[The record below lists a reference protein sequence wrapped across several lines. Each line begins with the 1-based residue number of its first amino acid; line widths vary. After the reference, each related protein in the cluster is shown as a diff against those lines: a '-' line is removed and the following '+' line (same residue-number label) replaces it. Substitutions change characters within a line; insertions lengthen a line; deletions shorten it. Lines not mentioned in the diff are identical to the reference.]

1 MILASGVNLPA
12 QAINLVQNGGFVP
25 SNLSAASAYV
35 GSGQVTI
42 DNWNISKSYTFLIS
56 DGTTYATN
64 INAANYGPD
73 PVWNTPITA
82 PSGGAVTFYGSAPVN
97 SPTGSGWYL
106 ASDGAYGAD
115 AIISQTVTGLTVGK
129 EYKLSFYQASAQQ
142 KEFDGDSTD
151 YFTVSFG
158 SSTQNSATM
167 SHASMAPVSAW
178 SQQIM
183 SFTAGDSS
191 QLLSFVAQGAPA
203 GQPPFALLSGVSVEE
218 VQAVPW
224 ETDTLPLV
232 GSTVLF
238 GLGLWAKQK
247 LAQKKL
253 K

>member
-1 MILASGVNLPA
+1 LTSFFSNAHPIKLSTFN
-12 QAINLVQNGGFVP
+12 QAEPVP
-25 SNLSAASAYV
+25 
-35 GSGQVTI
+35 
-42 DNWNISKSYTFLIS
+42 
-56 DGTTYATN
+56 
-64 INAANYGPD
+64 
-73 PVWNTPITA
+73 
-82 PSGGAVTFYGSAPVN
+82 
-97 SPTGSGWYL
+97 
-106 ASDGAYGAD
+106 
-115 AIISQTVTGLTVGK
+115 TGLTVGK
-129 EYKLSFYQASAQQ
+129 QYKLSFYQASAQQ

-167 SHASMAPVSAW
+167 FHASKAPVSAW
-178 SQQIM
+178 SEQIM
-183 SFTAGDSS
+183 SFTAEDSS